1 MNTKRKHYV
10 MYYTMS
16 YFRTSQKKP
25 FLQLPFTVC
34 TNDLFAL
41 RRCRHCSNAMS
52 KLTINSFVNKKN
64 TTGIYTEQ
72 YRLLD
77 IINLVSLSSH

>member
-34 TNDLFAL
+34 TDDLFAQGDAAQIQ
-41 RRCRHCSNAMS
+41 CYVQ
-52 KLTINSFVNKKN
+52 IN
-64 TTGIYTEQ
+64 YQ
-72 YRLLD
+72 
-77 IINLVSLSSH
+77 